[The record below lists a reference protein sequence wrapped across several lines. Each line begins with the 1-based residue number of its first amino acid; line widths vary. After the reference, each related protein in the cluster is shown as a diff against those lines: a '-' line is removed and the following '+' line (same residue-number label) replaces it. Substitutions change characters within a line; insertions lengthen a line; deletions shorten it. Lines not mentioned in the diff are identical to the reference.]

1 MVWRSSNA
9 FAIRFPFIWRP
20 CRCGIER
27 CLGLRHGA
35 ASVVFGVG
43 FILCAVVSDA
53 LDDYFG
59 VVAACEGA
67 LRIGPIAFGL
77 AFVVARHRPLPL
89 LVFAKVTWG
98 FR

>member
-1 MVWRSSNA
+1 MAKIPSFLFELPLSLHDGV
-9 FAIRFPFIWRP
+9 P
-20 CRCGIER
+20 C
-27 CLGLRHGA
+27 
-35 ASVVFGVG
+35 VVNRVG
-43 FILCAVVSDA
+43 FIVSAVVGDA

-59 VVAACEGA
+59 IIPTGKGA